1 MTDHDHSLQDD
12 FDRHFRGNG
21 APPETENDPDA
32 AAYATVFA
40 ALQEEPEGDL
50 SPDFAEQV
58 ADRVGVGTEP
68 AIAWSDILLLFLAVA
83 GLGATLVVL
92 PSTSTLLDTTVWTI
106 LRSVQDLSVYVRLDV
121 IAAIG
126 LVLALTLG
134 LDRLLGNWRPP
145 RRAPTEV

>member
-92 PSTSTLLDTTVWTI
+92 PSASTLLDTTVWTI

>member
-40 ALQEEPEGDL
+40 ALEEEPEGDL
-50 SPDFAEQV
+50 PPDFAEQV

-92 PSTSTLLDTTVWTI
+92 PSASTLLDTTVWTI